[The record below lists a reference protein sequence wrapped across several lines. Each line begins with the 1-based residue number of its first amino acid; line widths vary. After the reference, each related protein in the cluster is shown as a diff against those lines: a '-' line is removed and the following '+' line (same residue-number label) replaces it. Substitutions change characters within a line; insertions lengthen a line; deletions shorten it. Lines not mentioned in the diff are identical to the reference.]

1 MDDFDTGIV
10 GNLGPD
16 VAGAPR
22 PCPVIASLLTGYGDE
37 AKIADRCAN
46 SLGIA
51 LDDNDLLAFSG
62 CGKRGRKPAPTTKR
76 SYVFFIWVLSS
87 PKHISCHG

>member
-1 MDDFDTGIV
+1 
-10 GNLGPD
+10 
-16 VAGAPR
+16 
-22 PCPVIASLLTGYGDE
+22 VIASLLTGYGDE

-62 CGKRGRKPAPTTKR
+62 CGKRGRKADNARADNQKIVCILHLG
-76 SYVFFIWVLSS
+76 SVLTET
-87 PKHISCHG
+87 HILPWLIDISV